1 MPPTLN
7 GNVTFSIK
15 WLGIALA
22 IAMAF
27 SGAVATVYSTFE
39 TKVDHR
45 TDFEK
50 IDAKLDRLIWFHV
63 QMQRT
68 GREPNFEG
76 PHIAEGATP

>member
-1 MPPTLN
+1 MPRTLN

-15 WLGIALA
+15 WLGIAAA
-22 IAMAF
+22 IAIAIA
-27 SGAVATVYSTFE
+27 STVATVYSTFE
-39 TKVDHR
+39 TKVDHQ

-68 GREPNFEG
+68 GREPDFEG
-76 PHIAEGATP
+76 PHIAEGDTQ